1 MHPDPAS
8 RRASSSSEAAYGPR
22 VAARARA
29 ALRPLLA
36 LVVALALQA
45 PCGARAHHAADPP
58 AADPSAAPLG
68 EIAADRLPAAARETL
83 ARIHAGGP
91 FPYAKDGIRFGNF
104 EGRLPRQARN
114 YYSEYTV
121 RTPGSRNRGARRIIA
136 GRGATGDPAS
146 SGEYYYTDDHYQ
158 SFQRIREA
166 P

>member
-1 MHPDPAS
+1 MRLHPAL
-8 RRASSSSEAAYGPR
+8 RRVSSSSEPARTAPR
-22 VAARARA
+22 GAWRA
-29 ALRPLLA
+29 ALAIVLA
-36 LVVALALQA
+36 AALQL
-45 PCGARAHHAADPP
+45 PCGARSHYTSDETNAA
-58 AADPSAAPLG
+58 ASAAAAAAPTG
-68 EIAADRLPAAARETL
+68 AIAVDRLPGPARETL

-104 EGRLPRQARN
+104 EGRLPRQSRN

-136 GRGATGDPAS
+136 GRGATGDPAT

-158 SFQRIREA
+158 TFQRIREA